1 MRIRS
6 IKGMNQLADISEEGW
21 QEVKRQKESI
31 DSLIRPYCQSL
42 RKERL
47 ALTKEYQKEI
57 IRRHNYHLRYQ
68 LVRYSTFGIF
78 ALSYLM
84 SKRGSLRY
92 SLRNA
97 FLFYALTSALVC
109 PESLNPFNKKP

>member
-1 MRIRS
+1 VRVRS
-6 IKGMNQLADISEEGW
+6 IEGMNQLADFSKEGW
-21 QEVKRQKESI
+21 QEVKRQKESV

-42 RKERL
+42 RQERL
-47 ALTKEYQKEI
+47 ILMQEYQKEI
-57 IRRHNYHLRYQ
+57 IRRDNYHLRY
-68 LVRYSTFGIF
+68 LFVRYSTFGIF
-78 ALSYLM
+78 ASSYLM

-97 FLFYALTSALVC
+97 FLFYTLSSALVC